1 MIGLRCVPM
10 AEDPRVVNSG
20 FDALVGVERLDGDPD
35 HASVRLEVRD
45 ELRQPAG
52 LLHGGVV
59 STLVESVC
67 SGATAQ
73 AVRSNGMTAMGQS
86 ISVSFILPITEGTAE
101 VTARARH
108 RGRTTWVWDA
118 EVRNSDGKLCALAQ
132 MTIAIRPRPG
142 N

>member
-1 MIGLRCVPM
+1 MV
-10 AEDPRVVNSG
+10 ENPRVPESG
-20 FDALVGVERLDGDPD
+20 FDALVGVERFDGDPD
-35 HASVRLEVRD
+35 HAGARLKVRD

-67 SGATAQ
+67 SGATAR
-73 AVRSNGMTAMGQS
+73 AVRSDEMNAMGQS
-86 ISVSFILPITEGTAE
+86 RSVSFIHPIAEGAAE

-118 EVRNSDGKLCALAQ
+118 EVRNSEGKLCALAQ
-132 MTIAIRPRPG
+132 MTIAIRPLPG
-142 N
+142 SD